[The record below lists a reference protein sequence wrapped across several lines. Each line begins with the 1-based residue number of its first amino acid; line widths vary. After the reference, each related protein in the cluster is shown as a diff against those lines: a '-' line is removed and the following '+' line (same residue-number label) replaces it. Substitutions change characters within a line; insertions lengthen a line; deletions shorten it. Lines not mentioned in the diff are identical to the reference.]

1 MFFRHPVQSYCDVGC
16 ADGFITVAIGNYL
29 HLSPTQIFGCDVRD
43 LPPEGN
49 KFQFKYY
56 DGQKLPYMNNS
67 FDVMTIYMVMHH
79 IPHIQSFIKELYR
92 VLKNGGYLV
101 IREHDCNPEDMRMF
115 LDIQHGLY
123 ALVLSPI
130 VETPDFCTTFQTYY
144 KSRTQWREM
153 LCDAGFTEITSDS
166 ISEENRRDFNRLT
179 HGRIG
184 TSRPN
189 GEIAKLLNTYYGVF
203 VKQAEKRGYEQV
215 SKDLERSKRRNYGD
229 RDDFRRDRNYR
240 NDSRRDREY
249 GGDFR
254 RDREFRGDSRSDRD
268 YRNDSRSDRDYRNDF
283 RRDRDYRNDFRRDRE
298 FRGDR
303 DYRNDFRRDR
313 DR

>member
-1 MFFRHPVQSYCDVGC
+1 M
-16 ADGFITVAIGNYL
+16 
-29 HLSPTQIFGCDVRD
+29 
-43 LPPEGN
+43 
-49 KFQFKYY
+49 
-56 DGQKLPYMNNS
+56 
-67 FDVMTIYMVMHH
+67 
-79 IPHIQSFIKELYR
+79 
-92 VLKNGGYLV
+92 KNGGYLV

-189 GEIAKLLNTYYGVF
+189 GEIANLLNTYYGVF
-203 VKQAEKRGYEQV
+203 VKQAEKRGYEQA

-268 YRNDSRSDRDYRNDF
+268 YRNDSRSDRDYRNDSRSDRDYRNDF

>member
-1 MFFRHPVQSYCDVGC
+1 MFFRRPVQSYCDVGC

-67 FDVMTIYMVMHH
+67 FDLMTIYMVMHH

-153 LCDAGFTEITSDS
+153 LCNAGFTEITSDS

-179 HGRIG
+179 SGRIG
-184 TSRPN
+184 ATRPN
-189 GEIAKLLNTYYGVF
+189 GEIANLLNTYYGVF
-203 VKQAEKRGYEQV
+203 VKQAEKRGYEQA
-215 SKDLERSKRRNYGD
+215 SRDLEGSKRRNYDNG
-229 RDDFRRDRNYR
+229 

-254 RDREFRGDSRSDRD
+254 RDRQYGGEFRKDREYRYDSRRDRE
-268 YRNDSRSDRDYRNDF
+268 YRNDSRRDREYRNDS
-283 RRDRDYRNDFRRDRE
+283 RRDRE
-298 FRGDR
+298 
-303 DYRNDFRRDR
+303 YRNDSRRDREYRNDSRRDR